1 MIAWVASFNAHKI
14 KEFSLLSHSIKP
26 DLELRMA
33 SEIVGYSAP
42 AETGS
47 HFIDNAR
54 IKARSLAA
62 VKPNFWIVA
71 EDSGL
76 VVPGL
81 GGLPGVHSA
90 RYAGDKASDS
100 ENVAKLLKMLQIRR
114 VSDRSAYFHCTL
126 IAIDPQGKEHTFTGE
141 LNGHIADRPV
151 GQLGFGYDPI
161 FIPTEQNQTLAEL
174 GPAFKNSFSHRAIA
188 FKQWLKLIE
197 EGV

>member
-1 MIAWVASFNAHKI
+1 MITWVASFNTNKI
-14 KEFSLLSHSIKP
+14 KEFSLLAHSIKP
-26 DLELRMA
+26 DLELKMA
-33 SEIVGYSAP
+33 NEISGYSAP

-62 VKPNFWIVA
+62 VKTQCWIIA

-100 ENVAKLLKMLQIRR
+100 ENVAKLLKMLQLRR
-114 VSDRSAYFHCTL
+114 ISDRSAYFHCSL
-126 IAIDPQGKEHTFTGE
+126 IAFDPQGNEHTFTGE
-141 LNGHIADRPV
+141 LNGQISDRPM

-161 FIPTEQNQTLAEL
+161 FIPQGQTQTLAEL
-174 GPAFKNSFSHRAIA
+174 GPAFKNSYSHRALA
-188 FKQWLKLIE
+188 FKQWLKIIE
-197 EGV
+197 G